1 MLPSTSIVSILALA
15 AGAVAKGVSI
25 TPHDKYSSSVGVLG
39 CKIDTNRVAYWPGS
53 VDCNN
58 ICVKLTYEGRS
69 VHLLRIDQ
77 SGGAYDVSYDA
88 WVYLQSGKSAK
99 SNPLNGGGVN
109 VEVEEVDA
117 SECADLI
124 KTEDKKLPLSASNS
138 INFLTSCLAQ
148 PNSWVAKN
156 HALYNICDAICTLGF
171 DESCKLDMAV
181 SNQPSCKNTLGL
193 TTKLSL
199 SNPVVDIQ
207 YGTGKTVLAGTGD
220 SGTVVDIPDTTNS
233 PASSSSSSS
242 SSSTT
247 TSSSSTSTS
256 QAAST
261 RAAAPTAVEQKPT
274 TTAGG
279 VFHEVP
285 SSASSAE
292 AATTVAAPASSQSAP
307 ATSAAPSSSAQ
318 VSSSLPS
325 LTVSSSVIAPS
336 SGLTNTSTPSTT
348 LSSVTVSTPA
358 TTPSAS
364 TTSVPASAGHRG
376 VEISLLALVSSV
388 VACSLVGLF

>member
-58 ICVKLTYEGRS
+58 ICVKLSYEGRS

-117 SECADLI
+117 SECASLI
-124 KTEDKKLPLSASNS
+124 KTEDHKLPLSASNS

-156 HALYNICDAICTLGF
+156 YALYNICDAICTLGF
-171 DESCKLDMAV
+171 DESCKLDLDV

-199 SNPVVDIQ
+199 SSPVVDIQ
-207 YGTGKTVLAGTGD
+207 YGTGKTVLAGTGGD
-220 SGTVVDIPDTTNS
+220 GTVVDIPDTTNNS

-242 SSSTT
+242 SST
-247 TSSSSTSTS
+247 SSSTSTS
-256 QAAST
+256 QAAPT
-261 RAAAPTAVEQKPT
+261 RVAAPTTVVEQKPT

-318 VSSSLPS
+318 VSSSVPS

-358 TTPSAS
+358 STPSAS
-364 TTSVPASAGHRG
+364 STTVPVSAGRRG
-376 VEISLLALVSSV
+376 VEMSLVALVSSV